1 MLRAGGK
8 AFRELRNVS
17 PESLICGWGSVGLGI
32 QLPLLGLSKRGRG
45 INALDSHGQSEA
57 SSVGATQ
64 SNNYWSSTTYPANYS
79 NAMNVNFNNGNANNN
94 GKTNSNYVRCV
105 RALPLPTLS
114 LLRFLHTWRPSSL

>member
-64 SNNYWSSTTYPANYS
+64 SNNYWSSTTYPAGYSYAMVVYFTNGFANYDS
-79 NAMNVNFNNGNANNN
+79 KPA
-94 GKTNSNYVRCV
+94 SDYVRCV
-105 RALPLPTLS
+105 RG
-114 LLRFLHTWRPSSL
+114 